1 MAQLGLG
8 EEQDYVQALDW
19 YYKAAAQGNP
29 NAQENIGYL
38 YQHGLGVDTDYAQA
52 ETWYYKAA
60 GQGNSNAENQLG
72 YMNQYG
78 LGVPSDLAQAL
89 AWYRMAA
96 DQGNKTAIENLKA
109 LSDHVQGVDAELWQ
123 AANTTAQHEADA
135 QAARRV
141 RIATLQ
147 RQIVDLELDARLE
160 DSLAEPGAVG
170 AKAPALEPMKL
181 RKEADQYRAE
191 AARLRAELAGLD
203 VLAASTAPA
212 QQN

>member
-19 YYKAAAQGNP
+19 YYKAAAEGNP

-38 YQHGLGVDTDYAQA
+38 YQHGLGVDTDYTQA

-60 GQGNSNAENQLG
+60 GQGNTNAENQLG

-78 LGVPSDLAQAL
+78 LGIPSDSAQAL
-89 AWYRMAA
+89 AWYRTAG

-109 LSDHVQGVDAELWQ
+109 LSERLQAVDPELWQ
-123 AANTTAQHEADA
+123 AANAAAQQAADA
-135 QAARRV
+135 QAARRA
-141 RIATLQ
+141 RIANLQ
-147 RQIVDLELDARLE
+147 RQIVDLEMDAQLE
-160 DSLAEPGAVG
+160 ESLAEPTSA
-170 AKAPALEPMKL
+170 AASAPVIGVQKL
-181 RKEADQYRAE
+181 RKEADKYRTE

-203 VLAASTAPA
+203 VLAASSTPA
-212 QQN
+212 E